1 MIQLCLLSIRDVNAR
16 ADITQ
21 KRTVDIEHRCTSVE
35 HPAILAVLSAQAI
48 LHSERLPF
56 VESIL
61 VNRQAVSEVLGMHC
75 FYPTFAA
82 FLFHCSSSEI
92 EPAFVEESAA
102 LIRI

>member
-1 MIQLCLLSIRDVNAR
+1 MIQLGLLSIRDVNAR

-21 KRTVDIEHRCTSVE
+21 KPTVDIDPRCTSVE

-48 LHSERLPF
+48 LHSERLSF

-61 VNRQAVSEVLGMHC
+61 VNRQAVREVLGVN
-75 FYPTFAA
+75 A
-82 FLFHCSSSEI
+82 FGPAVTKFLIEMMTGKF
-92 EPAFVEESAA
+92 EPAFVEESTA